1 MESLYFLIPLSIVVL
16 ALGIGIFF
24 WAVKNGQYDDLDG
37 EAERILFDDL
47 DMTGLETPVIDAAK
61 TEILK
66 INTPPLDIEDE
77 NSHQTIT
84 AEQNA

>member
-47 DMTGLETPVIDAAK
+47 DMTRLKKAVIDTAK
-61 TEILK
+61 VETLK
-66 INTPPLDIEDE
+66 NNPPPLDSEDE

-84 AEQNA
+84 AKQND

>member
-24 WAVKNGQYDDLDG
+24 WAVNNGQYDDLDG

-47 DMTGLETPVIDAAK
+47 EMTGLEKPVIDTAK
-61 TEILK
+61 IETLK
-66 INTPPLDIEDE
+66 NNTPPLDSEDE
-77 NSHQTIT
+77 KSHQTIT
-84 AEQNA
+84 AEQND